1 MPNWETDDEC
11 TAAPGLMG
19 TNWCHMY
26 PGCGCGGLNAEDYSA
41 QETKEGS
48 TALYSPVL
56 YSPPPKKKWFSIKPD
71 SCKFVPVG
79 GGLEISWRNKSFLLT
94 KEVKHKIISD
104 KEVVLLRKDV
114 EKWGTLKSI
123 FKEV

>member
-19 TNWCHMY
+19 NRLCHMY
-26 PGCGCGGLNAEDYSA
+26 PGCGCGGSGTEDYSA
-41 QETKEGS
+41 QKIKE
-48 TALYSPVL
+48 ALYEPL
-56 YSPPPKKKWFSIKPD
+56 YSPPPKRKKWLSIKPD

-104 KEVVLLRKDV
+104 NEVILLRKDV